1 MSHHAKE
8 PFFPMVN
15 NLFIYNFAGFSGVLG
30 CVDGTIVKKARLIG
44 EADYICCQRYYALI
58 IRVCMIFTVCDTLF
72 SLKETG
78 W

>member
-30 CVDGTIVKKARLIG
+30 CVDGTIMKKARKVG
-44 EADYICCQRYYALI
+44 EADYICCQR
-58 IRVCMIFTVCDTLF
+58 
-72 SLKETG
+72 
-78 W
+78 

>member
-30 CVDGTIVKKARLIG
+30 CVDGSIVKKARLVG
-44 EADYICCQRYYALI
+44 EADYICCQRYYALYYQG
-58 IRVCMIFTVCDTLF
+58 VHDFHCV
-72 SLKETG
+72 
-78 W
+78 